1 MRIVPTVAFH
11 TLGCKV
17 NFYDTEAIWRRF
29 QDAGYQQV
37 DFETEADVYVINTC
51 TVTNTGDK
59 KSRQMIRRAVRTN
72 PNAVVAVTGCY
83 AQMAPDA
90 IAAIAGVDLV
100 VGNDRKTKI
109 VDLVA
114 DVQREQDPMESRPL
128 RNRSVGDTLT
138 VHKSVGNILKTWEF
152 EEMDVPYFEDRTRAN
167 LKIQDGCNNFCTF
180 CIIPYARGLIRS
192 RTPEK
197 VVAQARKLAKAGYR
211 EIILTG
217 IHTGG
222 YGADLN
228 GYRLS
233 HLLQDLEQIDE
244 LYRIRISSIE
254 ASEIDDMLIDVLG
267 RSTKVC
273 RHLHIPLQ
281 AGHNQVLRKMNRH
294 YTVEDYAAKIRKLRE
309 ALPELAVTSD
319 VIVGFP
325 GETDAYFDDTEQL
338 IKDLGFSQ
346 LHVFPYSP
354 RKGTPAAK
362 FTDQVSNA
370 VKEARTERLIAL
382 SETLVVDYATTW
394 LGRSVEVIPEEPY
407 HLPDAPERRGE
418 GPMGRSGFWLMGH
431 TDTYLKVAFRV
442 PEGVE
447 PEKIM
452 GEVCKVRLT
461 DVSGSFQYGEFESQ
475 ITVAEDLQLD
485 GNTPA
490 AGESFAGTPSFQAD
504 AG

>member
-1 MRIVPTVAFH
+1 VPTVAFH

-29 QDAGYQQV
+29 QAAGYEQV
-37 DFETEADVYVINTC
+37 PFEDNADVYVINTC

-72 PNAVVAVTGCY
+72 PDAVVAVTGCY
-83 AQMAPDA
+83 AQMAPDE
-90 IAAIAGVDLV
+90 IAAINGVDLV

-109 VDLVA
+109 VDLVE
-114 DVQREQDPMESRPL
+114 DIWQEQNPQWGDGSLRQTRE
-128 RNRSVGDTLT
+128 
-138 VHKSVGNILKTWEF
+138 VGNILKARDF

-192 RTPEK
+192 RKPEK

-228 GYRLS
+228 GYRLA
-233 HLLQDLEQIDE
+233 HLLNHLEQIEE
-244 LYRIRISSIE
+244 LHRIRISSIE
-254 ASEIDDMLIDVLG
+254 ASEIDDELIAVLG
-267 RSTKVC
+267 SSHKVC

-294 YTVEDYAAKIRKLRE
+294 YTVEEYAAKLQKLRE
-309 ALPELAVTSD
+309 ALPGLAVTSD

-325 GETDAYFDDTEQL
+325 GETDEFFDDTETLIQQL
-338 IKDLGFSQ
+338 EFSQ

-362 FTDQVSNA
+362 FQNQVPNA
-370 VKEARTERLIAL
+370 TKEERTQRLIEL
-382 SETLVVDYATTW
+382 SNHLVERYAVQW
-394 LGRSVEVIPEEPY
+394 LHQSVEVIPEEPY
-407 HLPDAPERRGE
+407 HLSDNAANRGQ
-418 GPMGRSGFWLMGH
+418 GPSGRPGFWLMGH
-431 TDTYLKVAFRV
+431 TDTYLKVAFPV
-442 PEGVE
+442 PPGVE
-447 PEKIM
+447 PEQLM
-452 GEVCKVRLT
+452 GEVCEVQLT
-461 DVSGSFQYGEFESQ
+461 DCTSTFQYGEFVRQ
-475 ITVAEDLQLD
+475 VTTGDVMPMTGMDIVL
-485 GNTPA
+485 
-490 AGESFAGTPSFQAD
+490 
-504 AG
+504 